1 MVTTAQKV
9 TRVVA
14 LTATL
19 GISLVAPATADE
31 TEGLRALS
39 NQLKQK
45 VVSPAD
51 LQILDDARQRA
62 EAAAKSEA
70 AWASNVL
77 QKRQEQ
83 AADLIRKGALPISG
97 TGSTAPDDEQ
107 PFPNRAIVQG
117 AMTYILVSWSMPRSE
132 LLEIMTRMEG
142 KSAAIVFR
150 GIPDSTSM
158 VAALEQMN
166 SLTVESKS
174 EIPVLIDPFI
184 FSRTNTKVVPTV
196 VRELDQK
203 IQAKISGLSTTDYL
217 DRAVADGKSGDLGVH
232 GPVLEIREPD
242 FMTVVQSRIENLD
255 FGKMKQSALA
265 RFWKHKKLEL
275 LPTASESATRLVSAT
290 IMIPQDIKTPA
301 GDVVA
306 KAGPMNPL
314 KLRRFSQRVVVID
327 ATSPWQAD
335 FARNQVSQYSG
346 QQRVTV
352 ITTNVDA
359 EDGWSTFGKTSD
371 YIGVRLGLLDRGLR
385 ERFQIRKVPSVLTA
399 NDSDFIVQEFSR
411 KSAEEGL

>member
-1 MVTTAQKV
+1 MVTTAQRV
-9 TRVVA
+9 TRVLA

-19 GISLVAPATADE
+19 GISLNGPASADDMA
-31 TEGLRALS
+31 GLRALS
-39 NQLKQK
+39 NQLKQQG
-45 VVSPAD
+45 VSPAD

-62 EAAAKSEA
+62 EAASKSET

-77 QKRQEQ
+77 QRRQEQ
-83 AADLIRKGALPISG
+83 AADLIRRGMLPISSAG
-97 TGSTAPDDEQ
+97 TAAPAAEQ

-142 KSAAIVFR
+142 KNAAIVFR

-158 VAALEQMN
+158 IAALEQMN

-196 VRELDQK
+196 VRELDQN

-217 DRAVADGKSGDLGVH
+217 EQAIADGKSGDLGVH
-232 GPVLEIREPD
+232 GPVLEIKEPD
-242 FMTVVQSRIENLD
+242 FMTVVQSRIDNLD
-255 FGKMKQSALA
+255 FGKMKERALA
-265 RFWKHKKLEL
+265 RYWENKKLEL

-290 IMIPQDIKTPA
+290 IMIPQDIKTA
-301 GDVVA
+301 SGDIVA

-335 FARNQVSQYSG
+335 FARSQVSRYSG
-346 QQRVTV
+346 KQRVTV

-359 EDGWSTFGKTSD
+359 EDGWSTFGRTSD

-411 KSAEEGL
+411 ESAEEGL